1 MIKILEK
8 DGNITTTDHTDI
20 LNILTVQS
28 EFMFAGFFF
37 LKNILSHKFSTI
49 LDSAAA
55 DSACNSTAFS
65 DQHAG
70 SGTSWS
76 RS

>member
-37 LKNILSHKFSTI
+37 QHLLIFLQIQFS
-49 LDSAAA
+49 
-55 DSACNSTAFS
+55 
-65 DQHAG
+65 
-70 SGTSWS
+70 S
-76 RS
+76 RSKATISESLSIADLSVISVFSNSSTEI